1 MVAEVLTKYGERI
14 VAQLKN
20 DIKNKPLPRRGGK
33 SFVADASGDLEKSV
47 NYKLVNGGK
56 TLQIWANGYI
66 YYLMFGRK
74 PGKRPP
80 REVIVKWIQDKG
92 IQSDIPV
99 NSLAFLIQRAIG
111 KEGTTLYPTGSTLL
125 SDIMNEELINDL
137 KSDLFIQIVD
147 EAVTS
152 FRQLSKAA

>member
-1 MVAEVLTKYGERI
+1 MVAEVLAKFGERI
-14 VAQLKN
+14 TQQLKE

-33 SFVADASGDLEKSV
+33 SFVANASGDLADSV
-47 NYKLVNGGK
+47 RYEVTNSSLKIY
-56 TLQIWANGYI
+56 ANNYI

-111 KEGTTLYPTGSTLL
+111 QNGTTLYPTGSTLL
-125 SDIMNEELINDL
+125 SDI
-137 KSDLFIQIVD
+137 
-147 EAVTS
+147 
-152 FRQLSKAA
+152 

>member
-1 MVAEVLTKYGERI
+1 MVAEVLAKYGERI

-20 DIKNKPLPRRGGK
+20 DIRNKPLPRRGGK
-33 SFVADASGDLEKSV
+33 SFVANASGDLADSV
-47 NYKLVNGGK
+47 RFEVVGTSLRVY
-56 TLQIWANGYI
+56 ANNYI

-111 KEGTTLYPTGSTLL
+111 NSGTTLYPTGSTLL
-125 SDIMNEELINDL
+125 SDIMNQELINDL
-137 KSDLFIQIVD
+137 KSDLFQEIVD
-147 EAVTS
+147 EAVSS
-152 FRQLSKAA
+152 FRTLSKAA